1 MSSRSA
7 YRAPGLKAPATDG
20 LRPGD
25 DPEADIKGMSTGSQ
39 LESHCM
45 EHMYPVQK
53 GEKLMRPEGQPPAEA
68 GSAHVLGYAVIALFI
83 KYS

>member
-7 YRAPGLKAPATDG
+7 YRTPGLKAPATDG

-53 GEKLMRPEGQPPAEA
+53 GGQKASPQQKLE
-68 GSAHVLGYAVIALFI
+68 VLTFWDMQ
-83 KYS
+83 